1 VFRRV
6 GKKLT
11 GDDGINFKIW
21 VEGSSVTCRKP
32 TTSFHVACED
42 DQKIEGVDY
51 GPHHQAAIG
60 GTACKFHCTTNPL
73 PLANSEHLR
82 FEARLSDNKL
92 SNDLKRL
99 GFELRLLSRST
110 RLDPWAT
117 TEIIRV
123 GNSQQLRQHAG
134 IVDIC
139 IYEVQLPG
147 IAEPKATVMGF
158 R

>member
-1 VFRRV
+1 M
-6 GKKLT
+6 GLT
-11 GDDGINFKIW
+11 TRQQLAEQLANFIR
-21 VEGSSVTCRKP
+21 TR
-32 TTSFHVACED
+32 
-42 DQKIEGVDY
+42 
-51 GPHHQAAIG
+51 G
-60 GTACKFHCTTNPL
+60 GCTTNPL